1 MENLIKTSNNREK
14 PGTSRLIV
22 TGHDGTTTGQSTGQ
36 FPRDFRR
43 KVVTLRHPSKG
54 GPVGTSSDDGI
65 RRDPSRLRVVGL
77 KLALCELVG

>member
-1 MENLIKTSNNREK
+1 MTCTSCKTSYNALSHNHCK
-14 PGTSRLIV
+14 LGTL
-22 TGHDGTTTGQSTGQ
+22 
-36 FPRDFRR
+36 
-43 KVVTLRHPSKG
+43 VVTLRHPSKR

>member
-22 TGHDGTTTGQSTGQ
+22 TAHHGTITGQ
-36 FPRDFRR
+36 FPRDFHR